1 MGIYGVFIPL
11 DGGLCVLQPL
21 ILGSMGPL
29 AILGLFGSLPH
40 IESMLV
46 PPPHPNHS
54 GVTEPPPQLAF
65 FVS

>member
-46 PPPHPNHS
+46 PPPPTPIILGS
-54 GVTEPPPQLAF
+54 RSPPPN
-65 FVS
+65 